1 MATQHTFVLPTKSG
15 PGVKLFY
22 MQTAIKEQKPFQI
35 RHPEAGAQ
43 HWEVRESGSVDVS
56 HVMPANRPGPLI
68 CIH

>member
-1 MATQHTFVLPTKSG
+1 MQRTFILPSKSG
-15 PGVKLFY
+15 PGVVCTQMAVKD
-22 MQTAIKEQKPFQI
+22 QKPFQI

-56 HVMPANRPGPLI
+56 YVMPPNRPGPLI